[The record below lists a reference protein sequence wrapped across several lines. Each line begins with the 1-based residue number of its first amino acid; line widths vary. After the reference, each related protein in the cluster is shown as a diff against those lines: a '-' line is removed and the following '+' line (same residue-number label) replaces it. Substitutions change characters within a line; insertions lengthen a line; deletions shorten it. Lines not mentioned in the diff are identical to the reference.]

1 MQNNHITEYIANLG
15 GRRAYEE
22 KRAAKLGFSN
32 LHDYLE
38 DKFAKKAQAI
48 AEEERKLSGFK
59 SIRALPKAPKQ
70 RKQSLWLLLK
80 FKALRFYKI

>member
-38 DKFAKKAQAI
+38 DRFAKKAQAI
-48 AEEERKLSGFK
+48 AEEESKKLEEMK
-59 SIRALPKAPKQ
+59 HE
-70 RKQSLWLLLK
+70 
-80 FKALRFYKI
+80 

>member
-32 LHDYLE
+32 LHDHLE

-48 AEEERKLSGFK
+48 AEEESKLSAFK
-59 SIRALPKAPKQ
+59 SLRALPKAPKQ
-70 RKQSLWLLLK
+70 DKN
-80 FKALRFYKI
+80 KACGCC

>member
-32 LHDYLE
+32 LHDHLE
-38 DKFAKKAQAI
+38 DKFAKKAQAF
-48 AEEERKLSGFK
+48 AEEESKLSAFK
-59 SIRALPKAPKQ
+59 SLRALPKAPKQ
-70 RKQSLWLLLK
+70 DKN
-80 FKALRFYKI
+80 KACGCC

>member
-48 AEEERKLSGFK
+48 AEEESKLSAFK
-59 SIRALPKAPKQ
+59 SSEHSRKHLNRAKTKLVAAV
-70 RKQSLWLLLK
+70 R
-80 FKALRFYKI
+80 I

>member
-48 AEEERKLSGFK
+48 AEEELSL
-59 SIRALPKAPKQ
+59 IH
-70 RKQSLWLLLK
+70 
-80 FKALRFYKI
+80 I